1 MKKYN
6 NFFTI
11 TFCLFFSIW
20 LFTISRDD
28 AISMGSSHVSSKLD
42 KEFSGIAKV
51 TDGDTIRIDEKKIRL
66 LYIDAPETKQ
76 NCFDEKYEEY
86 SCGKISKEFL
96 INLAA
101 EKEVQCFYE
110 KFDRYG
116 RYLSECFI
124 GNVSINR
131 ELVKN
136 GMAVTYFF
144 GHIDSEISNFEE
156 EAKEKKIGIWRGAF
170 ELPKDYRKS
179 HPHNF
184 NKKKNIEENKAEI
197 HQE

>member
-6 NFFTI
+6 NLFTTI
-11 TFCLFFSIW
+11 FCISFSVW
-20 LFTISRDD
+20 LFAITNDD
-28 AISMGSSHVSSKLD
+28 AISMDSSHSSNKLD

-51 TDGDTIRIDEKKIRL
+51 SDGDTIRIDEKKIRL
-66 LYIDAPETKQ
+66 LYLDAPETKQ
-76 NCFDEKYEEY
+76 TCFDGEYKEY
-86 SCGKISKEFL
+86 SCGEVSKAFL

-101 EKEVQCFYE
+101 EKEVKCFYE

-116 RYLSECFI
+116 RYLAECFI
-124 GNVSINR
+124 EQTSINQ

-144 GHIDSEISNFEE
+144 GHVDSEIARLEG
-156 EAKEKKIGIWRGAF
+156 EAKEKKIGIWQGAF

-184 NKKKNIEENKAEI
+184 NKKKSAEQYI
-197 HQE
+197 QSN